1 MAIINNPP
9 PNEVTI
15 TPFVMIAPPLR
26 HQSPEGD
33 GAHGDITRTGNTAPS
48 QTGGARAVGVEPPR
62 ANFSC
67 D

>member
-1 MAIINNPP
+1 MVIINNPP
-9 PNEVTI
+9 PNEVIT
-15 TPFVMIAPPLR
+15 TPFGMIAHPLR

-33 GAHGDITRTGNTAPS
+33 GAHCDITRTGNTTLS
-48 QTGGARAVGVEPPR
+48 QRGGARAAGAEPPR